1 MALLLKRPR
10 PGHHP
15 RHRGRPGTTPP
26 RGWRPTWR
34 RTAQWSA
41 RRWSP
46 MRPQRGS
53 TPTRCIWRDTIWV
66 CGWSGC
72 RGGVPAWC
80 GRERDSVRSKSPRW
94 EPSDSTDLL
103 ILVGEPVGIGGDEPP
118 FQRHAV
124 HWGERHV
131 FVLEPNLVGSTQ
143 QGCPSVQRSFQRST
157 TTRTTRLGQ
166 GFLLR

>member
-34 RTAQWSA
+34 RTARWSA

-46 MRPQRGS
+46 MRPQR
-53 TPTRCIWRDTIWV
+53 V

-80 GRERDSVRSKSPRW
+80 GR
-94 EPSDSTDLL
+94 
-103 ILVGEPVGIGGDEPP
+103 
-118 FQRHAV
+118 
-124 HWGERHV
+124 
-131 FVLEPNLVGSTQ
+131 
-143 QGCPSVQRSFQRST
+143 
-157 TTRTTRLGQ
+157 
-166 GFLLR
+166 